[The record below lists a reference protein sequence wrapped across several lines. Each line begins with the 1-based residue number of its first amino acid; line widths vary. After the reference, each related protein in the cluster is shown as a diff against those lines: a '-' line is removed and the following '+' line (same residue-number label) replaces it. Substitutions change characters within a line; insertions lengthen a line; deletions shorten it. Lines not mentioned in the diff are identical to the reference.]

1 MIQLTRF
8 NGQSFMLNAFL
19 IEQVEAL
26 PDTTITLTTGKKLV
40 VKESVEQ
47 INERVI
53 RFLQQI
59 PWMSASRAEEGV
71 TRCSKAEE

>member
-8 NGQSFMLNAFL
+8 NGQTFLLNVFL

-40 VKESVEQ
+40 VRETADQVDQ
-47 INERVI
+47 RIT
-53 RFLQQI
+53 RFLKQI
-59 PWMSASRAEEGV
+59 SWMPAARAEESV
-71 TRCSKAEE
+71 MRCLKTE